1 MLWQMLSSFQ
11 LYAWTTKGGGT
22 LYFKIEPSIWGASMV
37 SFFFGVMGQSNWLI
51 VNKQKKLNLGNTA
64 RNQ

>member
-1 MLWQMLSSFQ
+1 M
-11 LYAWTTKGGGT
+11 TKGGGT

-51 VNKQKKLNLGNTA
+51 ANKEKKKLNLGSTA
-64 RNQ
+64 CNQ